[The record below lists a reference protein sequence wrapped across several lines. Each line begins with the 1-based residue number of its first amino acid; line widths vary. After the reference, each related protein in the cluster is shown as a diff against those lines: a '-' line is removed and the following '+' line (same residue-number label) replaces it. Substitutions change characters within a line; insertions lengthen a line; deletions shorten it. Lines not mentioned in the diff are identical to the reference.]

1 MTKFSGAHCGESV
14 NPVALFRRAGQPVDS
29 GLIRTGALPIDVLQD
44 SLPLSITVFAVCVA
58 IVATAGVKITAVVD
72 ELADRTRVGEALAGA
87 VLLGATTSLSGSVL
101 SVTAALKGNADL
113 ALSNAL
119 GGIAVQ
125 TAFLAV
131 ADLFYRRAN
140 LEHAAASAAN
150 LMQGA
155 LLVTLMAVILVGAFS
170 PPVTVFGI
178 HPATPLLFGAYIYG
192 LRLIQS
198 TRDQPMWQPA
208 RTRETRE
215 DVPEEENLRRSLRTL
230 LIAFLGLGALLGVTG
245 WALENAAAAIAS
257 QTGLAQTT
265 MGLLLTATVTS
276 LPELVTSVAAVRR
289 GALTLAVGGIIGGN
303 AFDTL
308 FTAASDIAYQDGSI
322 YAEMGDDLLVW
333 VSLSILMTGALLMGL
348 IRREEQGPGGIGFES
363 VAVLLLYGLGIL
375 LVVHGG

>member
-1 MTKFSGAHCGESV
+1 M
-14 NPVALFRRAGQPVDS
+14 
-29 GLIRTGALPIDVLQD
+29 
-44 SLPLSITVFAVCVA
+44 FAVCVA

-230 LIAFLGLGALLGVTG
+230 LIAFVGLGALLGVTG
-245 WALENAAAAIAS
+245 WALENAAAAIAN

-265 MGLLLTATVTS
+265 VGLLLTATVTS

-308 FTAASDIAYQDGSI
+308 FTAASDIAYRDGSI

>member
-1 MTKFSGAHCGESV
+1 M
-14 NPVALFRRAGQPVDS
+14 
-29 GLIRTGALPIDVLQD
+29 
-44 SLPLSITVFAVCVA
+44 FAVCVA

-170 PPVTVFGI
+170 PPVSVFGI

-215 DVPEEENLRRSLRTL
+215 DVPEEDNLRRSLRTL

-245 WALENAAAAIAS
+245 WALENAAAAIAN

-308 FTAASDIAYQDGSI
+308 FTAASDVAYRDGSI

>member
-1 MTKFSGAHCGESV
+1 M
-14 NPVALFRRAGQPVDS
+14 
-29 GLIRTGALPIDVLQD
+29 
-44 SLPLSITVFAVCVA
+44 FAVCVA

-178 HPATPLLFGAYIYG
+178 PPATPLLFGAYIYG

-230 LIAFLGLGALLGVTG
+230 LIAFVGLGALLGVTG
-245 WALENAAAAIAS
+245 WALENAAAAIAN

-265 MGLLLTATVTS
+265 VGLLLTATVTS

-308 FTAASDIAYQDGSI
+308 FTGASDIAYRDGSI

>member
-1 MTKFSGAHCGESV
+1 M
-14 NPVALFRRAGQPVDS
+14 
-29 GLIRTGALPIDVLQD
+29 DVLQD

-215 DVPEEENLRRSLRTL
+215 DVPEEDNLRRSLRTL

-245 WALENAAAAIAS
+245 WALENAAAAIAN

-308 FTAASDIAYQDGSI
+308 FTAASDVAYRDGSI

>member
-1 MTKFSGAHCGESV
+1 M
-14 NPVALFRRAGQPVDS
+14 
-29 GLIRTGALPIDVLQD
+29 
-44 SLPLSITVFAVCVA
+44 FAVCVA

-245 WALENAAAAIAS
+245 WALENAAAAIAN

-308 FTAASDIAYQDGSI
+308 FTAASDVAYRDGSI

-348 IRREEQGPGGIGFES
+348 IRREEQGPGGIGCES
-363 VAVLLLYGLGIL
+363 VAVWLLYGLGIL

>member
-1 MTKFSGAHCGESV
+1 M
-14 NPVALFRRAGQPVDS
+14 
-29 GLIRTGALPIDVLQD
+29 
-44 SLPLSITVFAVCVA
+44 FAVCVA

-215 DVPEEENLRRSLRTL
+215 DVPEEDNLRRSLRTL

-245 WALENAAAAIAS
+245 WALENAAAAIAN

-308 FTAASDIAYQDGSI
+308 FTAASDVAYRDGSI

>member
-1 MTKFSGAHCGESV
+1 MF
-14 NPVALFRRAGQPVDS
+14 VA
-29 GLIRTGALPIDVLQD
+29 
-44 SLPLSITVFAVCVA
+44 CVA
-58 IVATAGVKITAVVD
+58 IIATAGVRITAVVD

-87 VLLGATTSLSGSVL
+87 VLLGAATSLSGSVL
-101 SVTAALKGNADL
+101 SVTAAFKGNADL

-170 PPVTVFGI
+170 PPVTLFGI
-178 HPATPLLFGAYIYG
+178 HPATPVLLATYAYG

-215 DVPEEENLRRSLRTL
+215 DTPEEDNLQRSLRGL
-230 LIAFLGLGALLGVTG
+230 LLGFVGLGALLGVTG
-245 WALENAAAAIAS
+245 WVLENAAVTIAE
-257 QTGLAQTT
+257 QTGMAQTT
-265 MGLLLTATVTS
+265 VGLLLTATVTS

-308 FTAASDIAYQDGSI
+308 FTAASDIAYREGSI

-363 VAVLLLYGLGIL
+363 VAVLLLYGLGIV